1 MVIDSSKQ
9 LVLDA
14 YPKAIQQIEFAGY
27 FNWGGKTVIFF
38 IIEEEKETIVDF
50 WKEM

>member
-27 FNWGGKTVIFF
+27 FNRGGKAAMFF
-38 IIEEEKETIVDF
+38 IIEEEKETILDF